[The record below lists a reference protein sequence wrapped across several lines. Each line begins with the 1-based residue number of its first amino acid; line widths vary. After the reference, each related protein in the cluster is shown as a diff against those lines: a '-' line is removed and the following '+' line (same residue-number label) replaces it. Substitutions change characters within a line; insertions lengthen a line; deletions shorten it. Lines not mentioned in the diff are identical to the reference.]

1 MNCETEEIRNSSTQ
15 QEVYKSSGDS
25 VLNEIFAFVKLLFI
39 FILCVWFIHSFVVE
53 GYEVWGPSMKGT
65 LNEGDRILVFKL
77 PCVLKRFPLIPE
89 QWKIHEGDIIVF
101 EGKGEDNRRYVKRVI
116 AMVPSNSSNRIVS
129 ASENTMQE
137 ISQKKVEYLNNRV
150 YVNNTLLDEPYINF
164 EFKGSDED
172 DMIFLNPGEYYV
184 LGDNRKVSKD
194 SRYFGPITEDQIVGK
209 AVFQFWPLSKIGW
222 L

>member
-101 EGKGEDNRRYVKRVI
+101 EGKGED
-116 AMVPSNSSNRIVS
+116 
-129 ASENTMQE
+129 
-137 ISQKKVEYLNNRV
+137 EYC
-150 YVNNTLLDEPYINF
+150 
-164 EFKGSDED
+164 K
-172 DMIFLNPGEYYV
+172 
-184 LGDNRKVSKD
+184 
-194 SRYFGPITEDQIVGK
+194 
-209 AVFQFWPLSKIGW
+209 
-222 L
+222 